1 VQRQGREI
9 RAAAERFRTCLDGPG
24 GYDHVEDLL
33 AVLTASFGSL
43 LLMTTIASAAAGNDL
58 LPSPFHG
65 DLQEGDTMSDYD
77 PKTNIHVTPG
87 PPSSSGGLYFI
98 VGALVVAVLVGAYFM
113 FGAPG
118 LHSNVARAPDR
129 NVNVTVEQP
138 AQPAPANPAPAPQ
151 RQQ

>member
-1 VQRQGREI
+1 M
-9 RAAAERFRTCLDGPG
+9 P
-24 GYDHVEDLL
+24 
-33 AVLTASFGSL
+33 
-43 LLMTTIASAAAGNDL
+43 
-58 LPSPFHG
+58 
-65 DLQEGDTMSDYD
+65 DYD
-77 PKTNIHVTPG
+77 PKPEVHVTAAPATG
-87 PPSSSGGLYFI
+87 GGGLYFI

-138 AQPAPANPAPAPQ
+138 RTPALPAPTTPAPAPAPAPQ